1 MTDVVKTKTDRIHS
15 EAEARRLY
23 TAPPKTFTG
32 KAGLEVEMALY
43 RPGQTRPDIPDA
55 QTLMALHAELKAR
68 GHDAQLEASGVLEY
82 ASPPENLGRIADLV
96 AKIKSDITDFEEAA
110 AQKGFARAPMSILPT
125 TTVEQALDNKISR
138 ERLEASLQVIAEVL
152 DPSLIRVPLLT
163 TGVQTSFSP
172 DSMEELFRMTYR
184 GYALTPLLIAAMNSS
199 PAHVENDP
207 ARLNHH
213 LRGDFYNAYG
223 ASGGLSQ
230 AFLKATDPESFI
242 QNHIKSVFD
251 APMFFAYDHDGSLI
265 RSTKDDVL
273 TFRKLCDRGLNT
285 LSNYELAETFLYNDI
300 KICNLRD
307 GQGQVVGKRVEVR
320 AADSGDHQPVSTLLL
335 TTALVPDGKTADAF
349 DALLKEYGFTGN
361 PAEDAALL
369 KQARH
374 DAVYHQGRFMDI
386 PFGKDPVSGQ
396 PRRLR
401 DFAADVAGLV
411 AGHYADEKSLA
422 PDVSKLADILLTGD
436 CDAKVFAAKYH
447 DLAELTAALQQ
458 PQAATVPVAKPA
470 ALRKLQ

>member
-1 MTDVVKTKTDRIHS
+1 
-15 EAEARRLY
+15 
-23 TAPPKTFTG
+23 
-32 KAGLEVEMALY
+32 
-43 RPGQTRPDIPDA
+43 
-55 QTLMALHAELKAR
+55 
-68 GHDAQLEASGVLEY
+68 
-82 ASPPENLGRIADLV
+82 
-96 AKIKSDITDFEEAA
+96 
-110 AQKGFARAPMSILPT
+110 
-125 TTVEQALDNKISR
+125 
-138 ERLEASLQVIAEVL
+138 
-152 DPSLIRVPLLT
+152 
-163 TGVQTSFSP
+163 
-172 DSMEELFRMTYR
+172 
-184 GYALTPLLIAAMNSS
+184 
-199 PAHVENDP
+199 
-207 ARLNHH
+207 
-213 LRGDFYNAYG
+213 
-223 ASGGLSQ
+223 
-230 AFLKATDPESFI
+230 
-242 QNHIKSVFD
+242 
-251 APMFFAYDHDGSLI
+251 
-265 RSTKDDVL
+265 
-273 TFRKLCDRGLNT
+273 
-285 LSNYELAETFLYNDI
+285 

-411 AGHYADEKSLA
+411 VAHYADEKALA

-458 PQAATVPVAKPA
+458 SQAVTVLVAKPA

>member
-1 MTDVVKTKTDRIHS
+1 MTDVVKTKSDRIHS

-23 TAPPKTFTG
+23 TAPPKAFTG

-55 QTLMALHAELKAR
+55 KTLMALHAELKAR

-96 AKIKSDITDFEEAA
+96 AKIKSDIADFEEAA

-172 DSMEELFRMTYR
+172 DSMEELFRMTNR

-251 APMFFAYDHDGSLI
+251 
-265 RSTKDDVL
+265 
-273 TFRKLCDRGLNT
+273 
-285 LSNYELAETFLYNDI
+285 
-300 KICNLRD
+300 
-307 GQGQVVGKRVEVR
+307 
-320 AADSGDHQPVSTLLL
+320 
-335 TTALVPDGKTADAF
+335 
-349 DALLKEYGFTGN
+349 
-361 PAEDAALL
+361 
-369 KQARH
+369 
-374 DAVYHQGRFMDI
+374 
-386 PFGKDPVSGQ
+386 
-396 PRRLR
+396 
-401 DFAADVAGLV
+401 
-411 AGHYADEKSLA
+411 
-422 PDVSKLADILLTGD
+422 
-436 CDAKVFAAKYH
+436 
-447 DLAELTAALQQ
+447 
-458 PQAATVPVAKPA
+458 
-470 ALRKLQ
+470 